1 MDKIHVDILCPY
13 TKSPSGYIVILM
25 IVDQFTKWVECYQL
39 PEQGAELLAKKLV
52 DEFLSRFG

>member
-1 MDKIHVDILCPY
+1 MQL
-13 TKSPSGYIVILM
+13 T
-25 IVDQFTKWVECYQL
+25 IVDQFSKWMECYHL